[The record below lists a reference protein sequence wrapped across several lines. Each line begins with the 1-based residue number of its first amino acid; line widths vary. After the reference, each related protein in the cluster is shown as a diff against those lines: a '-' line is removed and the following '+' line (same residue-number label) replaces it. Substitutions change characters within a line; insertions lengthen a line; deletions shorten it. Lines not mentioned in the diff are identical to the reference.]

1 MLPPDEQLDALKPS
15 PPMALAEA
23 RSGPPGAIVQRQEE
37 DESSSDS
44 ASLGDVQVEPDET
57 PLPALPEDVS
67 ATLDDQIEALLQEY
81 LESWE
86 NIPVRV
92 TGDDGSETIVYVRP
106 PYIINSDERKETAEQ
121 TREDM
126 GPEVEALITRATA
139 RANEIG
145 GTLVLGKSSRE
156 DIQLLLEDAVRSGLV
171 EPESEAMREFLN
183 DLGVGVDCSGFVTR
197 AYNMLNEELQL
208 GEEELDVIDTGSL
221 DYRGRSSSRHMFKRV
236 EDGSE
241 LRPGYAMFI
250 DRTDEDVP
258 DHVRIII
265 SVEVLENG
273 DVEFTTGES
282 SGSQDGPVAATFL
295 WPDGGGPEDVV
306 CIEGHAD
313 DSDDEVTFGAYRP
326 VRESG
331 E

>member
-1 MLPPDEQLDALKPS
+1 
-15 PPMALAEA
+15 
-23 RSGPPGAIVQRQEE
+23 
-37 DESSSDS
+37 
-44 ASLGDVQVEPDET
+44 
-57 PLPALPEDVS
+57 
-67 ATLDDQIEALLQEY
+67 
-81 LESWE
+81 
-86 NIPVRV
+86 VRV
-92 TGDDGSETIVYVRP
+92 TGDDGAEIVVHVRP
-106 PYIINSDERKETAEQ
+106 PYIINSDERRQTAEE
-121 TREDM
+121 TREEM
-126 GPEVEALITRATA
+126 GPEVEALIERAEE
-139 RANEIG
+139 RADEIG

-208 GEEELDVIDTGSL
+208 GEDELDVINTGSL
-221 DYRGRSSSRHMFKRV
+221 DYRGRSSSRHLFKRV
-236 EDGSE
+236 EDGQE

-250 DRTDEDVP
+250 NRTDEDVP

-265 SVEVLENG
+265 SVETRENG

-295 WPDGGGPEDVV
+295 WPDGGGPEDVI

-326 VRESG
+326 VRDSG
-331 E
+331 GEQ